1 MKIPFLPVH
10 IIRTSRLKKVKD
22 DAFAE
27 ARSSNK
33 KLVCDLLSANVKLT
47 DDVKELAGGKL
58 PSLKRGNR
66 RRKSHLKVG

>member
-10 IIRTSRLKKVKD
+10 IIRTSRLNEIKD

-27 ARSSNK
+27 GRISNK
-33 KLVCDLLSANVKLT
+33 KLLCDLLGANVKLT

-58 PSLKRGNR
+58 PRLKRGNR
-66 RRKSHLKVG
+66 RRNAHFKVG